1 MRPHACQKKGEH
13 QDQAAAEKRAT
24 GPGSPVANVG
34 EGRLV
39 AAFAFFLA
47 GAAQADAGKGLKAFQ
62 GDGFA
67 AITATGYSVN
77 HFRAAAVNGG
87 TGTHEGGFPV
97 QALQFCSLIKNVHGV
112 SLSK

>member
-1 MRPHACQKKGEH
+1 MSGR
-13 QDQAAAEKRAT
+13 
-24 GPGSPVANVG
+24 
-34 EGRLV
+34 GRLV

-47 GAAQADAGKGLKAFQ
+47 GAAQANAGKGLKAFQ

-67 AITATGYSVN
+67 AITATGYAVN
-77 HFRAAAVNGG
+77 HFRPTAINGG
-87 TGTHEGGFPV
+87 TGPHESGFPV

>member
-1 MRPHACQKKGEH
+1 MRPHARQKKGEH
-13 QDQAAAEKRAT
+13 QDQAAAEKRAA
-24 GPGSPVANVG
+24 GRAGPVANVR

-47 GAAQADAGKGLKAFQ
+47 GAAQANAGKGLKAFQ

-67 AITATGYSVN
+67 AITAAGYTVN

-87 TGTHEGGFPV
+87 TGPHESGFPV
-97 QALQFCSLIKNVHGV
+97 QAFQFCSLIKNVHGV